1 MIKELFT
8 HPEFLYPGIFLISF
22 ISNSIP
28 FIGIPYLNFLV
39 VASPFLRIEEAAIVA
54 VVSALGASL
63 GKIVIY
69 FIGAGVRMTL
79 SERTKENLAFFEKI
93 FEKWGVLAV
102 FIFAAS
108 PLPDDVLY
116 IPLGIARY
124 KLLHFF
130 PAVFCG
136 KIVVTFL
143 AIFMG
148 KATYDSIKFLLGNDI
163 LSFAVFFLITTLLTF
178 AVIRIDWKSVFEKYG
193 MRKK

>member
-1 MIKELFT
+1 MIEELFN

-39 VASPFLRIEEAAIVA
+39 VASPFLRIEETAIVA
-54 VVSALGASL
+54 IISAFGASL

-69 FIGAGVRMTL
+69 FIGTGVRMTL
-79 SERTKENLAFFEKI
+79 SEKTKENLAFFEKI
-93 FEKWGVLAV
+93 FEKWGILAV

-124 KLLHFF
+124 KLVNFF
-130 PAVFCG
+130 LAVFCG

-148 KATYDSIKFLLGNDI
+148 KVTSDAIKFLLDNDV
-163 LSFAVFFLITTLLTF
+163 LSLAVFFLITTLFTF
-178 AVIRIDWKSVFEKYG
+178 AVIRTDWKSVFEKYG
-193 MRKK
+193 MRKN

>member
-1 MIKELFT
+1 MIEELFN

-39 VASPFLRIEEAAIVA
+39 VASPFLRIEETAIVA
-54 VVSALGASL
+54 IISAFGASL

-69 FIGAGVRMTL
+69 FIGTGVRMTL
-79 SERTKENLAFFEKI
+79 SEKTKENLAFFEKI
-93 FEKWGVLAV
+93 FEKWGILAV
-102 FIFAAS
+102 FIFAAT

-124 KLLHFF
+124 KLVNFF
-130 PAVFCG
+130 LAVFCG

-148 KATYDSIKFLLGNDI
+148 KVTSDAIKFLLDNDV
-163 LSFAVFFLITTLLTF
+163 LSFTVFFLITTLFTF

-193 MRKK
+193 MRKN

>member
-1 MIKELFT
+1 MIEELFN

-39 VASPFLRIEEAAIVA
+39 VASPFLRIEETAIVA
-54 VVSALGASL
+54 IISAFGASL

-69 FIGAGVRMTL
+69 FIGTGVRMTL

-93 FEKWGVLAV
+93 FEKWGILAV

-124 KLLHFF
+124 KLVNFF
-130 PAVFCG
+130 LAVFCG

-148 KATYDSIKFLLGNDI
+148 KVTSDAIMFLLDNDI
-163 LSFAVFFLITTLLTF
+163 LSFTLFFLITTLFTF
-178 AVIRIDWKSVFEKYG
+178 AVIRTDWKSVFEKYG
-193 MRKK
+193 MRKN